1 VRLKPRHE
9 PQLNFP
15 ANYCRVNFS
24 PRHILQ
30 ATQHIIQNDPL
41 MTSDCGDGF
50 APVGSTKFRLVVSY
64 PSSSAMEGLSFQPF
78 FFSSEHYQDLLPCSL
93 HIESNLLVSCSLS
106 HSLIFIAHTN
116 IRKHHY
122 QNPWQCPIFRLPE
135 HPRLPQLQLMV
146 STLSR
151 TEM

>member
-1 VRLKPRHE
+1 MRLKPRHE
-9 PQLNFP
+9 PQLNSP
-15 ANYCRVNFS
+15 ANYRRVNFS

-78 FFSSEHYQDLLPCSL
+78 FFSSEHHQDLLPCSL

-106 HSLIFIAHTN
+106 YSLIYSLLILILAN
-116 IRKHHY
+116 ITTKILGNVQYSDYR
-122 QNPWQCPIFRLPE
+122 
-135 HPRLPQLQLMV
+135 
-146 STLSR
+146 STPAFPSSS
-151 TEM
+151 